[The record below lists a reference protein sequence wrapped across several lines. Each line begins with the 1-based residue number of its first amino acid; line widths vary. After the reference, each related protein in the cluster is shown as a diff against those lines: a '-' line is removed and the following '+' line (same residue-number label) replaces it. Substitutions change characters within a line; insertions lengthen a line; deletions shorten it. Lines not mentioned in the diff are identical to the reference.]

1 MRTGSPLSWAAGHFL
16 LAAQES
22 IYGEDSFEEILND
35 QEEDSFETVSQ
46 VTKQDS
52 VEEVCQGERHD
63 CVPKTFQDTCN

>member
-35 QEEDSFETVSQ
+35 QEKDSFETVSQ
-46 VTKQDS
+46 VQKQNP
-52 VEEVCQGERHD
+52 VKKVCQRDCQD
-63 CVPKTFQDTCN
+63 CVPKICHGTGN